1 MALVFRSD
9 KKSIFDIKK
18 KRFDTGPGQY
28 LPIDVR
34 GKIEPN
40 KVGFISSSKKESD
53 IKLKEGNPGPGFYQ
67 KDEELEN
74 FLQNLNSNKPKRRL
88 GPIYKSLDIDQVTSL
103 EPLGFLSKI
112 KRFDGKT
119 SDEVPGPGYY
129 KKPSDLDVRS
139 FSKTPLDNSLKNK
152 KILYQPNKLVSIPA
166 KHQSFGYQLKGDGK
180 IELAEDPL
188 KNFRHKGE
196 VSDSV
201 GPGEYDIPINWKNKN
216 KGTEWS
222 KYRTQKNYEF
232 NPKKSQ
238 EDLLNTSKPIL
249 EPIFDNKNEIY
260 EKNKKEKQKILK
272 DLRHR
277 MERRHKLVEDKNKSY
292 TANDFDKLRK
302 MMVNNFNP

>member
-1 MALVFRSD
+1 MALVIRSD

-28 LPIDVR
+28 LPIDIR

-53 IKLKEGNPGPGFYQ
+53 VKLKEGNPGPGFYQ
-67 KDEELEN
+67 KDEELET
-74 FLQNLNSNKPKRRL
+74 FLQNMNKNKPKRRL

-112 KRFDGKT
+112 KRFEGNNSED
-119 SDEVPGPGYY
+119 VPGPGYY
-129 KKPSDLDVRS
+129 KKSNEFDVKS
-139 FSKTPLDNSLKNK
+139 FSKTPLDSSLKNK

-166 KHQSFGYQLKGDGK
+166 KHQSYGYQLNGNGK

-196 VSDSV
+196 VNDSV
-201 GPGEYDIPINWKNKN
+201 GPGEYDIPLPWKKKN

-238 EDLLNTSKPIL
+238 EDLLNISKHQPEPIL
-249 EPIFDNKNEIY
+249 DVKY
-260 EKNKKEKQKILK
+260 EKYEQNKKQKQQFLK
-272 DLRHR
+272 DLRSR
-277 MERRHKLVEDKNKSY
+277 VEKRHKLVEEKNKSF

-302 MMVNNFNP
+302 MMVKFF